1 MRAKLLFSV
10 AVLTSL
16 AAAVSAQTPAPTAP
30 QTPAGLWQAVDDDTK
45 QPTGWFLIAN
55 HDGVY
60 SGIIAK
66 MFLKPGEDPNAVCSE
81 CKDDRQNHTWLGLE
95 IIRGM
100 KQDADKPEKYVD
112 GTILD
117 PRDGKVYKANMTV
130 TPDGQTLVVR
140 GYIGISLLGKNQ
152 YWTRL
157 PDSAMTMLD
166 PSVNPNPAVAAP
178 SSGQAAA
185 GAQAASRR
193 TRRGARGGS
202 QIAPRGVRACSH
214 KSRLVGGSTD
224 VRFTPRLCCK
234 TILSLEGK
242 NPFLNQSLKME
253 F

>member
-1 MRAKLLFSV
+1 MRARLPIPAAAAAAIAAALL
-10 AVLTSL
+10 SL
-16 AAAVSAQTPAPTAP
+16 ATAVSAQGPAPAAP
-30 QTPAGLWQAVDDDTK
+30 LTPAGLWQAVDDDTK
-45 QPTGWFLIAN
+45 QPTGWFLITN

-66 MFLKPGEDPNAVCSE
+66 MFLKPGEDPNAVCSA
-81 CKDDRQNHTWLGLE
+81 CKDDRLNHPWLGLE

-100 KQDADKPEKYVD
+100 KQDPDKPEKYED

-178 SSGQAAA
+178 ATKPAPARKPQAATP
-185 GAQAASRR
+185 GAAA
-193 TRRGARGGS
+193 
-202 QIAPRGVRACSH
+202 APAP
-214 KSRLVGGSTD
+214 K
-224 VRFTPRLCCK
+224 
-234 TILSLEGK
+234 
-242 NPFLNQSLKME
+242 
-253 F
+253 